1 MSHLGA
7 DDGILRP
14 TLLTPLLRRGCFGCL
29 RKQRVVE
36 SVQASNKSSNVSF
49 VESFRSALS
58 KAQIFTSD
66 LAFV

>member
-14 TLLTPLLRRGCFGCL
+14 TLLTPILRRGCFGCL
-29 RKQRVVE
+29 RKQRVVD

-49 VESFRSALS
+49 VESFQSALS